1 LNHRGKHN
9 LCEFGEVN
17 ENPAGKP
24 DKVSKVLG
32 RQITLNMPIESKI
45 FHNSI
50 IVTQFELDRCIFLVE
65 FHTILKGL

>member
-1 LNHRGKHN
+1 MNHGGKHN

-17 ENPAGKP
+17 ENPAGEP